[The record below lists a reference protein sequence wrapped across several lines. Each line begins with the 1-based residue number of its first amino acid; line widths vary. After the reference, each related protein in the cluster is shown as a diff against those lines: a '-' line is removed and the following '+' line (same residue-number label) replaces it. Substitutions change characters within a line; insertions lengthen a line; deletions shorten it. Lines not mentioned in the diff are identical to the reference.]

1 MLTIQEL
8 TYMATITVEIPHN
21 GEILHATVKLLP
33 EDKIET
39 IADAAAAGQVVLK
52 PLRECTLADLALYA
66 DQIES
71 EIKEDLSKIRLID
84 LAQSESERVKITILN
99 DKEGLLPQAARLL
112 ASTQVLFDIVSKK
125 GKEGW
130 EKGKA
135 QLEALR
141 ENLDRDPKDEDGA
154 EAEGPVE
161 EVDRVVLDEIKPLL
175 PEYGAGESQP
185 DGQKRHEPPSSES
198 LSAETAAEPASPE
211 DQSGVADHNS
221 AANDDLTLSE
231 AALPEQVATTQ
242 AEPAASLDP
251 VDLFS
256 SIVVLDSQQ
265 IYADREVD
273 VAEGAPPQLADYGDQ
288 RVAGIVLPVEQ
299 PSPAA
304 ADILLGETSFDDM
317 KGHAG
322 SSLSREVAGFL
333 IGPPPEKQ
341 PNGRYIVQVTQAI
354 RAEHTRMHG
363 ASVTYTPESW
373 RHISD
378 WLMTYYPNEEQVIVG
393 WYHTHPGFG
402 IFLSNMDLFIHHNFF
417 SQKWHIAYVLDPIGK
432 RSGFFTW
439 DTDQK
444 EVLAYPF
451 PWPYWAHSS
460 W

>member
-21 GEILHATVKLLP
+21 GEILQATVKLLP

-84 LAQSESERVKITILN
+84 LAESENERVKITILN
-99 DKEGLLPQAARLL
+99 DKEGLLPQAARVL
-112 ASTQVLFDIVSKK
+112 ASTQLLFDIVSKK

-130 EKGKA
+130 QKGKA

-141 ENLDRDPKDEDGA
+141 ESFDRDDETADEKD
-154 EAEGPVE
+154 
-161 EVDRVVLDEIKPLL
+161 VDLVVLDEIKPLL
-175 PEYGAGESQP
+175 PEYEAGEPEADAQSP
-185 DGQKRHEPPSSES
+185 IEPSSTES
-198 LSAETAAEPASPE
+198 SLAETASE
-211 DQSGVADHNS
+211 S
-221 AANDDLTLSE
+221 AAAGASETESLDSVESDEPLTPPDPAAAEGKQTE
-231 AALPEQVATTQ
+231 AAP
-242 AEPAASLDP
+242 LDP

-256 SIVVLDSQQ
+256 SIVVLDSEQ
-265 IYADREVD
+265 IYADREVE
-273 VAEGAPPQLADYGDQ
+273 VVEGGTPQIADYGDQ

-304 ADILLGETSFDDM
+304 ADILLGENPFDDM
-317 KGHAG
+317 KSHAG

-354 RAEHTRMHG
+354 RAEHTRMQG

-373 RHISD
+373 RHIND
-378 WLMTYYPNEEQVIVG
+378 WLMAYYPNEEQVIVG

-444 EVLAYPF
+444 EVLGYPF